1 MSSTEAPRCVR
12 EEAARRAT
20 MAVQKALSFYKRGAM
35 SHKKDTKQSTS
46 TSIPQSIEQ
55 RVSQTP
61 CSVVVVVVVVV
72 VQPPPC
78 NKSISVKAIVI
89 IRY

>member
-1 MSSTEAPRCVR
+1 
-12 EEAARRAT
+12 

-35 SHKKDTKQSTS
+35 PHKKETKQSAS

-55 RVSQTP
+55 RVSQAP
-61 CSVVVVVVVVV
+61 CSVVVA
-72 VQPPPC
+72 VQPSSC
-78 NKSISVKAIVI
+78 NKFISVKALVI